1 MYLIATTRFNTITW
15 KENKRWRRMNQWNGC
30 IYGTQKK
37 ISNKVFANAPVFVIE
52 MHNDQNRVKGVGF
65 IQNRLL
71 TTKYKIYSDYNYNFY
86 VYRSA
91 YRVDRKSMTR
101 DEKIIMRLLDNLLFK
116 NATHLKRGQGIL
128 SVPKW
133 ITDTKHVNFTER
145 FKKMFESRYK
155 IKFIGG

>member
-1 MYLIATTRFNTITW
+1 
-15 KENKRWRRMNQWNGC
+15 MNQWSGC

-37 ISNKVFANAPVFVIE
+37 ISDKVLVNTPVFVIE
-52 MHNDQNRVKGVGF
+52 MHNDQNRVKGIGF
-65 IQNRLL
+65 IQNKLI
-71 TTKYKIYSDYNYNFY
+71 TTRCKIYRDYNYNFY

-91 YRVDRKSMTR
+91 YRVDRRSMTR
-101 DEKIIMRLLDNLLFK
+101 EEKIIIRVLDNLLFK

-133 ITDTKHVNFTER
+133 ITDTKHIDFIKN

-155 IKFIGG
+155 IKFIGE

>member
-1 MYLIATTRFNTITW
+1 
-15 KENKRWRRMNQWNGC
+15 
-30 IYGTQKK
+30 
-37 ISNKVFANAPVFVIE
+37 
-52 MHNDQNRVKGVGF
+52 
-65 IQNRLL
+65 
-71 TTKYKIYSDYNYNFY
+71 
-86 VYRSA
+86 
-91 YRVDRKSMTR
+91 MTR

-128 SVPKW
+128 FVPKW